1 MATKLAHAAR
11 APIAIA
17 DNGLTYPAAGVI
29 ATSPTT
35 APVAPPT
42 AVACPDFH
50 TSSISHTTS
59 AVAAAACVVITAV
72 AAIPSAASADP
83 PLKPNHPTHRRP
95 APTRVNGTLCGS
107 SGVRPTSRRL

>member
-11 APIAIA
+11 APIGVAEIE
-17 DNGLTYPAAGVI
+17 LPYLAAGVI

-42 AVACPDFH
+42 AVACRDLH
-50 TSSISHTTS
+50 MSSISHTTS
-59 AVAAAACVVITAV
+59 AVAAAVCVVITAV

-95 APTRVNGTLCGS
+95 APTRVNGTLS
-107 SGVRPTSRRL
+107 VSYTHLTLP